1 MEVELKK
8 NLFIIGNGFDIAH
21 GIPTKYTDFQKYVRS
36 LYMTNSLIDKSYS
49 STISWK
55 YDVPRTKN
63 LLGHFDE
70 NDPFVMNDVL
80 GFIDYCLSRSQNPG
94 MPFNFYI
101 NSDWW
106 SVEEFLGK
114 VDISEF
120 FVDDPDDVVIN
131 PENEDK
137 EFLLYDIAE
146 CFKYVE
152 NLAASWAEQIDV
164 SNACPIPDFKK
175 LIHDTRLLPV
185 NNDFCISFNYTPTLE
200 KVYGFNNVI
209 HIHGIAGKRVMM
221 GHNPNVNID
230 EFCERNSIPDYCKHA
245 AKVLLDITKKDTEK
259 HASRFSRLI
268 EHYCVG
274 VTDIYS
280 YGFSFSEVDLP
291 YISVICSSI
300 DTTNCIWHLLDFDSK
315 EKREQY
321 RNSIEKCGYK
331 GKFDTYHVK
340 TIIKPQKEKNIYK
353 EYVKQKKKYMGK
365 GMYYADQ
372 FIITYQSVNYTPTTT
387 DRILLYPRALRLLF
401 YGIIGIIKKKLICI
415 FR

>member
-1 MEVELKK
+1 METELKK

-21 GIPTKYTDFQKYVRS
+21 GIPTKYTDFQKYIRS
-36 LYMTNSLIDKSYS
+36 LYMTKELIDKSFS
-49 STISWK
+49 STMSWR

-70 NDPFVMNDVL
+70 NNHLVMNDVL

-94 MPFNFYI
+94 MPYNFYI

-114 VDISEF
+114 VDIGEF
-120 FVDDPDDVVIN
+120 FRDDPDEVLYN
-131 PENEDK
+131 PQKADK

-152 NLAASWAEQIDV
+152 ILASSWAEQIDV
-164 SNACPIPDFKK
+164 SNACQIPDFKK
-175 LIHDTRLLPV
+175 LINCTRLLPI

-200 KVYGFNNVI
+200 KVYGFDNVI

-221 GHNPNVNID
+221 GHNPNINLD
-230 EFCERNSIPDYCKHA
+230 DFCVKNSIPEYCRHA
-245 AKVLLDITKKDTEK
+245 AKVLLDVTKKDTVK
-259 HASRFSRLI
+259 HALRFSRLI
-268 EHYCVG
+268 EYYAAG

-300 DTTNCIWHLLDFDSK
+300 DTTTCIWHLLDFDSK
-315 EKREQY
+315 EKRNQY
-321 RNSIEKCGYK
+321 MKAIVKCGYK
-331 GKFDTYHVK
+331 GKFETYHINCIN
-340 TIIKPQKEKNIYK
+340 TPQKKPNVYK
-353 EYVKQKKKYMGK
+353 EYVKEKKRHMGK
-365 GMYYADQ
+365 GMYYLEQ
-372 FIITYQSVNYTPTTT
+372 FIIIYQTINYKTTIK
-387 DRILLYPRALRLLF
+387 DWLLLIPRVLRLFF
-401 YGIIGIIKKKLICI
+401 YSVIERLKRK
-415 FR
+415 